1 MAAHQFRDLPQIP
14 QTMGESRYA
23 AWGVE
28 PYRYMNFYKQ
38 EDVSFRL
45 EDEMYFEDFDNGT
58 VSMQP
63 MERFMQ
69 DQYPLAQGLLHVNVP
84 TERQFRMQYELQWPS
99 TDFRTPSPDR
109 TSPSARSSYD
119 TLSDLHSPQTYHADS
134 YGSSTDGYSPSCLP
148 YPTTE
153 HLQDGCYPA
162 HSSLS
167 RGNISLRDIEL
178 EHQEPES
185 EVAVKDIENVALKQ
199 EAMCDHETIVVKTG
213 TIATNDS
220 KDYADSGIG
229 NSVRDAESVQPMEM
243 QDIPEDPA
251 SDSDYSPVSSRS
263 SKRRRSSASNTSL
276 EQTSKRVSNS
286 RRASHSS
293 ISKSTKSSKASK
305 RNQRISSAV
314 KKHVEAEDERRS
326 FPCPLASYVCNSTFS
341 SKNEWKRHVSTQHI
355 KLSFWRCD
363 LCSPSADAKD
373 DQTVY
378 YNDFNR
384 KDLFTQHLRRM
395 HAAPKESFACS
406 QKEFPVNADNL
417 AEHQDRCLKRLRKAP
432 QQSSCLFCEKTFAG
446 PLSWDERMEHIG
458 HHLEKDGKS
467 SLDMLNITSW
477 NTDERLEQYLIE
489 EGLVV
494 NEQGRWK
501 IGDGKPVRLDYD
513 SDSDS
518 DSEQE

>member
-28 PYRYMNFYKQ
+28 SYSYMNVYKQ
-38 EDVSFRL
+38 EDVNFRL
-45 EDEMYFEDFDNGT
+45 EDEMYFEDFDNGA

-69 DQYPLAQGLLHVNVP
+69 EQYPLAQGLLHVNVP
-84 TERQFRMQYELQWPS
+84 IERQLRMQYEPQWPS
-99 TDFRTPSPDR
+99 TDLFRKPSPDR
-109 TSPSARSSYD
+109 TSASDKSSYD
-119 TLSDLHSPQTYHADS
+119 ASGDLHSPQMYHADPYES
-134 YGSSTDGYSPSCLP
+134 PIDGYPPTCLP
-148 YPTTE
+148 YPRTE
-153 HLQDGCYPA
+153 HFQEGCYPA
-162 HSSLS
+162 YSSLP
-167 RGNISLRDIEL
+167 RDNISLRDIEL
-178 EHQEPES
+178 EHPEPES
-185 EVAVKDIENVALKQ
+185 EAAVKDIENVALKQ
-199 EAMCDHETIVVKTG
+199 EAVCDRETIVVKTE
-213 TIATNDS
+213 TATTDDS

-229 NSVRDAESVQPMEM
+229 NSVRDAESVQPMDM
-243 QDIPEDPA
+243 QDVPDDPA

-293 ISKSTKSSKASK
+293 IPRSTKSSKASK
-305 RNQRISSAV
+305 KYQRVSSAV
-314 KKHVEAEDERRS
+314 KKHIEVEDERRP
-326 FPCPLASYVCNSTFS
+326 FPCPLASYGCNSTFS

-363 LCSPSADAKD
+363 LCPPSADAKD

-395 HAAPKESFACS
+395 HAAPKDSFAGS
-406 QKEFPVNADNL
+406 HKEFPVNADNL

-446 PLSWDERMEHIG
+446 PSSWDERMEHIG
-458 HHLEKDGKS
+458 HHLEKDGKGNP
-467 SLDMLNITSW
+467 DMLNIKSW
-477 NTDERLEQYLIE
+477 KTDKGLELYLIE
-489 EGLVV
+489 EGMVA
-494 NEQGRWK
+494 NEHGDWK

-513 SDSDS
+513 SDDS
-518 DSEQE
+518 SEEE